1 MITITENYNTIEL
14 FASIKELPITRYRLL
29 QSLLIQES
37 GIGSDMAAVDERL
50 QRILMFAASGKAD
63 ETKEEAMNLRYTFF
77 SMLNKLNYKTKA
89 FACFVWKINGVESN
103 DISDEGLN
111 RTVKCIEDFGVSME
125 QLEGWFDDVKK
136 KLIPN

>member
-1 MITITENYNTIEL
+1 MITITENNNTIEL
-14 FASIKELPITRYRLL
+14 FGSIKELPITRYRLL
-29 QSLLIQES
+29 QSLLIQDS
-37 GIGSDMAAVDERL
+37 GIGDNMAAVDERL
-50 QRILMFAASGKAD
+50 QRIIMFASTGKAD

-89 FACFVWKINGVESN
+89 FACFVWKINGVEST

>member
-1 MITITENYNTIEL
+1 MITITENNNTIEL

-37 GIGSDMAAVDERL
+37 GIGSDMASVDERL
-50 QRILMFAASGKAD
+50 QRIIMFAASGKTD

-89 FACFVWKINGVESN
+89 FACFVWKINGVEST

>member
-1 MITITENYNTIEL
+1 MITITDNNNTIEL

-50 QRILMFAASGKAD
+50 QRIIMFAASGKTD

-89 FACFVWKINGVESN
+89 FACFVWKINGVEST

>member
-1 MITITENYNTIEL
+1 MITITENNNTIEL

-50 QRILMFAASGKAD
+50 QRIIMFAASGKTD

-77 SMLNKLNYKTKA
+77 SMLSKLNYKTKA
-89 FACFVWKINGVESN
+89 FACFVWKINGVEST

>member
-1 MITITENYNTIEL
+1 MITITDNNNTIEL

-29 QSLLIQES
+29 QALLIQES

-50 QRILMFAASGKAD
+50 QRIIMFAASGKAD

-89 FACFVWKINGVESN
+89 FACFVWKINGVESS